1 MRYKL
6 LGGVAGKR
14 RYSTLVLAT
23 LAFIS
28 WCLLY
33 YVVTTYTA
41 SVLDCQKQLSS
52 ISRTALTFE
61 KAIATVNRNVGDEIA
76 VIAEIAKG
84 NLSNDQHEELK
95 EVQKA
100 LQLFVAPRFRHRPE
114 TAHLNCGRLFAGDAQ
129 YVKEVVRSRI
139 TMVPTLMLDMSCEAI
154 RWRVLPRMRQ
164 AATNFGIAFA
174 RIVHTDYEFLEEQ
187 LQVNY
192 SPENSYCYHVDSK
205 SPKLFRDRMAQL
217 SACLP
222 NVHLTNVN
230 LKIEGRVGRNVN
242 FAHLACLK
250 LLEQKGPWNY
260 VILQQTHD
268 VVIRTNDE
276 LKRIF
281 QTLNGSNDVQITP
294 CDPANYDQ
302 KKKWDAESLGV
313 FTNPA
318 NRPPA
323 AQLRQPMFIA
333 KGAVQ
338 AALSRDAVRW
348 INRVNLAKLIRQF
361 NAGKNAV
368 DEMLMSSLQIA
379 DSWNMPGRFTS
390 ECIKNGSIFSGIT
403 RMVHWRESKQECKA
417 GFLRHLVCVL
427 GTEDL
432 PSISQYHHILVNKM
446 MPTFDY
452 GAVACVSE
460 LMFNRTYLS
469 QDDHPLNMKYYEN
482 LPTVRFHNEFERPDF
497 QLHCE
502 NPYEYNW
509 DEL

>member
-1 MRYKL
+1 M
-6 LGGVAGKR
+6 
-14 RYSTLVLAT
+14 
-23 LAFIS
+23 
-28 WCLLY
+28 
-33 YVVTTYTA
+33 
-41 SVLDCQKQLSS
+41 
-52 ISRTALTFE
+52 
-61 KAIATVNRNVGDEIA
+61 
-76 VIAEIAKG
+76 
-84 NLSNDQHEELK
+84 
-95 EVQKA
+95 
-100 LQLFVAPRFRHRPE
+100 
-114 TAHLNCGRLFAGDAQ
+114 FAGDAQ

-222 NVHLTNVN
+222 NVHLTNG
-230 LKIEGRVGRNVN
+230 KRHTSCHHRM
-242 FAHLACLK
+242 
-250 LLEQKGPWNY
+250 
-260 VILQQTHD
+260 THD

-313 FTNPA
+313 FTS
-318 NRPPA
+318 
-323 AQLRQPMFIA
+323 QQPMFIA

-361 NAGKNAV
+361 NAGNAV

-390 ECIKNGSIFSGIT
+390 EKCECHVVDSYVTRF

-482 LPTVRFHNEFERPDF
+482 LPTVSMLCSPM
-497 QLHCE
+497 
-502 NPYEYNW
+502 
-509 DEL
+509 